1 MTETPSPVAGREL
14 EELARSMRGAIGS
27 LRAAAETL
35 EKFPALDGVPR
46 ARLLA
51 VVSQES
57 ERLGELAIRVER
69 IAHRAVADPAEGAPP
84 TIAVDELMARLTA
97 AAGELG
103 YEVESRR
110 GLDPIAPPTRLD
122 VPGPQVIG
130 AATAFLALLRRE
142 MAVARL
148 QLGAQRV
155 DRHLLLDFG
164 WSPDPAEVTRLLDW
178 QGEALDAPPEDAAGR
193 PLAPEGLRPMARAHD
208 GEAWFNLDRDG
219 SAAHVKLLL
228 PIAVEEPGAT
238 R

>member
-1 MTETPSPVAGREL
+1 MTETPTPVAGREL

-69 IAHRAVADPAEGAPP
+69 LAHRAVAEPADGTP
-84 TIAVDELMARLTA
+84 TTIDVDELVARIGA
-97 AAGELG
+97 AADELG
-103 YEVESRR
+103 YEVASRPA
-110 GLDPIAPPTRLD
+110 DSSAAPPLRLD
-122 VPGPQVIG
+122 LPATEVIG
-130 AATAFLALLRRE
+130 AVVAFLALLRRE
-142 MAVARL
+142 MAVV
-148 QLGAQRV
+148 QLHLGTRRV
-155 DRHLLLDFG
+155 DRHLLLDLG

-193 PLAPEGLRPMARAHD
+193 PLAPQGLRPMARAHD

-219 SAAHVKLLL
+219 TAAHVKVLL
-228 PIAVEEPGAT
+228 PIAVETPEST